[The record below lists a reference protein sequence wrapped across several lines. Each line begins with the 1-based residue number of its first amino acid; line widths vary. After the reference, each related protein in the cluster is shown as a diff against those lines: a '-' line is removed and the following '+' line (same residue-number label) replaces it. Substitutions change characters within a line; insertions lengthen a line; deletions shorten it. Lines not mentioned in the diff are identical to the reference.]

1 VEIEIRAALEKFRSG
16 DEEAAFF
23 ELIEVAGNVLPALT
37 EQFRVQPDIAARTF
51 LVRVAW
57 ERRDQA
63 ALPLLA
69 EALGQP
75 QEEIWQEALDG
86 LVAFASPE
94 SLEILRQ
101 ARQRDEKAESAVR
114 RFHLWLEEAI
124 QQVEFELRR

>member
-23 ELIEVAGNVLPALT
+23 ELIEVADNVLPALT
-37 EQFRVQPDIAARTF
+37 EQFRVEPDIAARTF
-51 LVRVAW
+51 LVHVAW

-86 LVAFASPE
+86 LVAFASRE

-101 ARQRDEKAESAVR
+101 ARQRDEKDETAVR